1 MAKVKITGAFKGTEN
16 LNVDIEVYRPNP
28 DGYSFRSAYNK
39 DFVKTFDD
47 MIPGRL
53 YFVDLTGH
61 AIDGSFTI
69 KITGDI
75 EAEVEKTYKDF
86 FIASVK
92 FKIKK
97 PL

>member
-1 MAKVKITGAFKGTEN
+1 MQLSNLNFEKINREAENGIIEQAEKINVMAKVKITGAFKGTEN

-53 YFVDLTGH
+53 YFVDLTGQFCW
-61 AIDGSFTI
+61 ALMS
-69 KITGDI
+69 
-75 EAEVEKTYKDF
+75 
-86 FIASVK
+86 
-92 FKIKK
+92 
-97 PL
+97 